1 MSSEKTVSNQSHQTQ
16 QKENDLGKINQIVLA
31 ILKGEIEKTLK
42 EVAETKFQHSVSGD
56 VFNDYVSI
64 GIQQLLQTFST
75 STQAPSS
82 EDPKQSQKNEVELKS
97 VLNILALNSQQIL
110 ERVRQE
116 SELQLKKHVDL
127 PELKKILS
135 SIDFSNED
143 ENDEDDKNDEEVGDE
158 DDEEEEEYVGITEEE
173 LSTLI
178 AEAFDNIRRIGRS
191 DGQRLARSVRDAF
204 CEINGREPELREI
217 AVVFTR
223 IKDKLAEEAKED
235 GELLSSSRNII
246 IKDDI
251 TNADEN
257 VENVPIA
264 DDKDSKEITKKLGLL
279 NFDVNTA
286 SKEEKEELLKF
297 ARTLVRD
304 DLEVQAKSQLSKL
317 VGREPTKQEL
327 NDMLIQLAT
336 TSLLD
341 CNFDSSDDASDYNPN
356 SNEEQQ
362 QLINDIEETA
372 EFDDENTREQEEPTL
387 INKPV
392 LTTPVK
398 NKGNS
403 SRVDYYFERYSDDCS
418 ELYINKAVSS
428 FKKLHNREPS
438 NEELDNMKHFLHT
451 EKANL
456 LNENADHDKEN
467 SAFKLNFGADDAV
480 DVD

>member
-1 MSSEKTVSNQSHQTQ
+1 
-16 QKENDLGKINQIVLA
+16 
-31 ILKGEIEKTLK
+31 
-42 EVAETKFQHSVSGD
+42 
-56 VFNDYVSI
+56 
-64 GIQQLLQTFST
+64 
-75 STQAPSS
+75 
-82 EDPKQSQKNEVELKS
+82 VELKS

-116 SELQLKKHVDL
+116 SESQLKKAVEF

-135 SIDFSNED
+135 SKVSTNED
-143 ENDEDDKNDEEVGDE
+143 ENGDE
-158 DDEEEEEYVGITEEE
+158 KDDEEEEEEEDEDDVEEDEEYVGITEQE

-178 AEAFDNIRRIGRS
+178 AEAFDNIRQIGRS

-251 TNADEN
+251 TSTEDN
-257 VENVPIA
+257 VENVSQPNVPTA
-264 DDKDSKEITKKLGLL
+264 DDKDSKEITKKFGLL

-297 ARTLVRD
+297 ARTLVRE

-317 VGREPTKQEL
+317 IGREPTKQEL

-398 NKGNS
+398 NKGSS
-403 SRVDYYFERYSDDCS
+403 SRVDYYFEKYSNDCS
-418 ELYINKAVSS
+418 ELYINKAISS

-438 NEELDNMKHFLHT
+438 NEEMDNMKHFLHT
-451 EKANL
+451 EQANL
-456 LNENADHDKEN
+456 INDQIADKEN
-467 SAFKLNFGADDAV
+467 NAFKLNFGADDAV

>member
-1 MSSEKTVSNQSHQTQ
+1 
-16 QKENDLGKINQIVLA
+16 
-31 ILKGEIEKTLK
+31 
-42 EVAETKFQHSVSGD
+42 
-56 VFNDYVSI
+56 
-64 GIQQLLQTFST
+64 
-75 STQAPSS
+75 
-82 EDPKQSQKNEVELKS
+82 
-97 VLNILALNSQQIL
+97 
-110 ERVRQE
+110 
-116 SELQLKKHVDL
+116 
-127 PELKKILS
+127 LS
-135 SIDFSNED
+135 SKVSTNED
-143 ENDEDDKNDEEVGDE
+143 ENGDE
-158 DDEEEEEYVGITEEE
+158 KDDEEEEEEEDEDDVEEDEEYVGITEQE

-178 AEAFDNIRRIGRS
+178 AEAFDNIRQIGRS

-251 TNADEN
+251 TSTEDN
-257 VENVPIA
+257 VENVSQPNVPTA
-264 DDKDSKEITKKLGLL
+264 DDKDSKEITKKFGLL

-297 ARTLVRD
+297 ARTLVRE

-317 VGREPTKQEL
+317 IGREPTKQEL

-398 NKGNS
+398 NKGSS
-403 SRVDYYFERYSDDCS
+403 SRVDYYFEKYSNDCS
-418 ELYINKAVSS
+418 ELYINKAISS

-438 NEELDNMKHFLHT
+438 NEEMDNMKHFLHT
-451 EKANL
+451 EQANL
-456 LNENADHDKEN
+456 INDQIADKEN
-467 SAFKLNFGADDAV
+467 NAFKLNFGADDAV